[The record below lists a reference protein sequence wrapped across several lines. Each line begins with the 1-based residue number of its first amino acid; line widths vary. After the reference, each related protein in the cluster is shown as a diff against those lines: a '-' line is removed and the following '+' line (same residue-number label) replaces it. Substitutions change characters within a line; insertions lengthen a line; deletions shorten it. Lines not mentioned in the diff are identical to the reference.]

1 MEHEYK
7 RDERLAGGR
16 LIYDR
21 RGGEDFAKDAQ
32 DSGKGDADGYTS
44 GYAFGQG
51 GSCARVVRE
60 DEIDPAEL
68 RRKQAEDRRS
78 EYRYID
84 MFCERYR
91 DRGIAGRVHAD
102 AARQEKKE
110 ALTRAIAPGAYI
122 GADELA
128 AKEKKLDSYRSG
140 RSRDGKRYM
149 TVEDFTRYYHDQ
161 RGYKFP
167 QYRIATDEERAAA
180 VKAMTPSGEMRLEQP
195 KKAVWLTDT
204 DKLPLPLAKLLSR
217 PFFVRLNEWAQ
228 ETFPREREMR
238 IETHPVGGFRPRRIP
253 VGLVAAIVT
262 VMVSM
267 ATVIT
272 STVLVSQAT
281 RELSQTKQAYYEM
294 RELHGELKDQ
304 LDLKN
309 DMLAI
314 EDYAS
319 NELGMVHEK
328 YLRGEYLTEEKED
341 SLEILDKDR
350 DGGKKGL
357 AWLLSAFGIGE

>member
-1 MEHEYK
+1 MEHEY
-7 RDERLAGGR
+7 RQDERLAGER
-16 LIYDR
+16 FSINH
-21 RGGEDFAKDAQ
+21 
-32 DSGKGDADGYTS
+32 T
-44 GYAFGQG
+44 
-51 GSCARVVRE
+51 GSSARVVRE

-68 RRKQAEDRRS
+68 RRKQAECRGSDS
-78 EYRYID
+78 RYID

-128 AKEKKLDSYRSG
+128 AKEQKLDAYRTGKS
-140 RSRDGKRYM
+140 DGKRYM
-149 TVEDFTRYYHDQ
+149 TVDDFTRYYHDQ

-167 QYRIATDEERAAA
+167 QFRTATDEERIAA
-180 VKAMTPSGEMRLEQP
+180 VKAVTPAGEVRLEKP

-204 DKLPLPLAKLLSR
+204 DKLPAFLRKLMSR
-217 PFFVRLNEWAQ
+217 PLFVRLNEWAQ
-228 ETFPREREMR
+228 ETFPREEEMR
-238 IETHPVGGFRPRRIP
+238 IETRPAGGFRSRRVP
-253 VGLVAAIVT
+253 AGMVAALVT
-262 VMVSM
+262 VMLSM
-267 ATVIT
+267 STVIA
-272 STVLVSQAT
+272 STVSVSQAT
-281 RELSQTKQAYYEM
+281 RELSQMKESYTEM
-294 RELHGELKDQ
+294 KELNGELRDQ

-328 YLRGEYLTEEKED
+328 YLNGEYLTEDKAD
-341 SLEILDKDR
+341 HLEVFDENR
-350 DGGKKGL
+350 DGEKKTGL
-357 AWLLSAFGIGE
+357 AWLLSAFGIGD

>member
-7 RDERLAGGR
+7 RDERLASER
-16 LIYDR
+16 
-21 RGGEDFAKDAQ
+21 FAI
-32 DSGKGDADGYTS
+32 SH
-44 GYAFGQG
+44 G
-51 GSCARVVRE
+51 GSSARVVRE

-68 RRKQAEDRRS
+68 RRKQAEDRNS
-78 EYRYID
+78 EARYID

-128 AKEKKLDSYRSG
+128 AKEKKLDSYRTG
-140 RSRDGKRYM
+140 RGSDGQRYM
-149 TVEDFTRYYHDQ
+149 TVDDFARYYHDQ

-167 QYRIATDEERAAA
+167 QYRAATDEERIAA
-180 VKAMTPSGEMRLEQP
+180 VKAVAPAKEVRLEQP

-204 DKLPLPLAKLLSR
+204 DKLPAPIARLMEK
-217 PFFVRLNEWAQ
+217 PFFVWLNEWAQ
-228 ETFPREREMR
+228 ETFPREAEMR
-238 IETHPVGGFRPRRIP
+238 IETRPVGGFRSRRVP
-253 VGLVAAIVT
+253 VGMVAALVT
-262 VMVSM
+262 VLISM
-267 ATVIT
+267 STVIT
-272 STVLVSQAT
+272 STVSVSQAT
-281 RELSQTKQAYYEM
+281 RELSQIKESYAEM
-294 RELHGELKDQ
+294 VEINGELEDQ

-328 YLRGEYLTEEKED
+328 YLNGEYLTEDKED
-341 SLEILDKDR
+341 SLEVLDEGR
-350 DGGKKGL
+350 DGQKSGL
-357 AWLLSAFGIGE
+357 ARLLSAFGFGK